1 VPASVQDLLF
11 HSPGG
16 PGPAVVDGDRAASR
30 DELAAR
36 ALALAARIR
45 GAGVEPGD
53 RVGIHLEKSLEAVVA
68 LWGVWTAGAIA
79 VPIHESLRSRQVEH
93 IVSDSDAALLVSA
106 RRKLAR
112 LDEAARAGRPVLELE
127 PGPAPAKTPGADA
140 AGPSGQDPAAILYTS
155 GSTGRPKG
163 ILLSHDN
170 LLAGTRI
177 VSSYLGITADDRLL
191 SVLPFSFDYGLNQ
204 LTTAAAAGATLV
216 LQRSHLPGDICR
228 TLCTKAVTGMAA
240 VPPLWIQLMQPGSPL
255 GDVALP
261 ALRYITNSG
270 GVFPVDVLR
279 RYRERLPDVRVFLMY
294 GLSEAFRSTYLPPEE
309 VDRRPTSMGRAIPET
324 TLYVLD
330 GEGCPCPPGVAG
342 ELVHAGPTVAL
353 GYWRNPEATAAVF
366 RPDPLDPKAKRP
378 VVYSGDLVKR
388 DAEGFLTFV
397 GRRDQMLKCSGFR
410 VSPEEVEEI
419 VLRSELAREVVATG
433 EPDSVAGTGIV
444 LHVVPAEAEAFREEA
459 LRDFCR
465 REMPS
470 YMIPKRIE
478 VHESLPRTSS
488 GKLDRKSLAR

>member
-1 VPASVQDLLF
+1 MPERVQDLLF
-11 HSPGG
+11 GARDG
-16 PGPAVVDGDRAASR
+16 PGPAVVDGQRSVSR
-30 DELAAR
+30 EELAAHVR
-36 ALALAARIR
+36 GVASRLREA
-45 GAGVEPGD
+45 GAGPGD
-53 RVGIHLEKSLEAVVA
+53 RVAIFLEKSLESVVA
-68 LWGVWTAGAIA
+68 QWAAWTAGAIA

-93 IVSDSDAALLVSA
+93 ILRDSEAALLVSTA
-106 RRKLAR
+106 RKLSR
-112 LDEAARAGRPVLELE
+112 LDEAARGVCRTFDLTLDPGMEDALPD
-127 PGPAPAKTPGADA
+127 GPAGSD
-140 AGPSGQDPAAILYTS
+140 GAAILYTS

-177 VSSYLGITADDRLL
+177 VASYLGIRAEDRLL

-204 LTTAAAAGATLV
+204 LTTAAGAGATLV
-216 LQRSHLPGDICR
+216 LQRSHFPGDICR
-228 TLCTKAVTGMAA
+228 TLSEQAITGMAA

-255 GDVALP
+255 LEADLP

-270 GVFPVDVLR
+270 GVFPVEVLR
-279 RYRERLPDVRVFLMY
+279 RYREHLPHVQVFLMY
-294 GLSEAFRSTYLPPEE
+294 GLSEAFRSSYLPPEE

-324 TLYVLD
+324 TLYVVD
-330 GEGCPCPPGVAG
+330 DEGRECEPGVPG

-366 RPDPLDPKAKRP
+366 RPDPVDPGATQP
-378 VVYSGDLVKR
+378 VVYSGDLVQW
-388 DAEGFLTFV
+388 DEDGFLTFV

-419 VLRSELAREVVATG
+419 VQRSELTREVVAAG
-433 EPDSVAGTGIV
+433 EPDPVAGTVIV
-444 LHVVPAEAEAFREEA
+444 LHVVPVSAEAFQEDA

-488 GKLDRKSLAR
+488 GKLDRKSLAGSR